1 MKNFRVVSRA
11 RTHGMISACTC
22 VISHWH
28 SHPIIGRARKDFNL
42 PTRQA
47 RVKLFIFGGH
57 ATDCCNY
64 SRESPWKVKKK
75 RDEQQQRKKVSIAS
89 NSPASSLI
97 IDARHEVAEKKASTA
112 ISIISYK
119 RIANIGILSSLELS
133 STDDV
138 ELCDAS
144 LHVVAVFLS
153 SFCSLFSNPS
163 SPSPPNTQQLSISLS
178 RAQSTFTFSS
188 PHHSPLLFLFYP
200 VFWHFSHLVVVY
212 AAAASSFAEKK

>member
-1 MKNFRVVSRA
+1 MSWWRWETHEKKTHNIADHHRRRTPATRDRSLERPTDEISAPCIFLIFQIHRKKQKTLCSTQISLVIMKNFRVVSRA

-75 RDEQQQRKKVSIAS
+75 RDEQRQRKKVSIAS

-97 IDARHEVAEKKASTA
+97 IDARHEVAEKKD
-112 ISIISYK
+112 IS
-119 RIANIGILSSLELS
+119 
-133 STDDV
+133 
-138 ELCDAS
+138 
-144 LHVVAVFLS
+144 
-153 SFCSLFSNPS
+153 
-163 SPSPPNTQQLSISLS
+163 
-178 RAQSTFTFSS
+178 
-188 PHHSPLLFLFYP
+188 
-200 VFWHFSHLVVVY
+200 SHQYNLT
-212 AAAASSFAEKK
+212 